1 MRLTFPVT
9 IILCLLLAVSASCK
23 RAERSLGL
31 PVPVFSTHPPESVS
45 EIKKKRE
52 IYYGLLTPVEA
63 CNIFDRLGIRLND
76 TIILSSEN
84 RDLYMSSYKAAMN
97 LGVYGVDMGYLR
109 LFGVNRQTMSYF
121 TTIRTLSDRLGM
133 PSNLLTDAIRNIDP
147 EMNHPDSLTQLM
159 NRTFA
164 KIDSSLRSDGNE
176 GTLGL
181 MLMGGWI
188 EAMYLATQL
197 AYDPDNPDPEVVG
210 KIAEQK
216 YSLLSLLSFMKNY
229 YSEPMVVFYTK
240 KLKYLNRWFDT
251 FEIYYQ
257 PGDVL
262 VDTMRQVITTSGTEM
277 TVTVETLNQI
287 RDYVAKLRNEITGI

>member
-1 MRLTFPVT
+1 MRLFLPVT
-9 IILCLLLAVSASCK
+9 VALCAVILLTASCNRTEK
-23 RAERSLGL
+23 GTNA
-31 PVPVFSTHPPESVS
+31 PKPVFSTYYPDSPEDTTRN
-45 EIKKKRE
+45 RE
-52 IYYGLLTPVEA
+52 IYYGLLTPVEV
-63 CNIFDRLGIRLND
+63 CNIFERLGIHYND
-76 TIILSSEN
+76 TIILPSEN

-97 LGVYGVDMGYLR
+97 LGVYGVDMGYIK

-121 TTIRTLSDRLGM
+121 TTIKTLSNRLNM
-133 PSNLLTDAIRNIDP
+133 PDTFISDAIRSLDADMSNA
-147 EMNHPDSLTQLM
+147 DSVTHLM
-159 NRTFA
+159 NDAYA
-164 KIDSSLRSDGNE
+164 KIDDHLRKEGSE

-197 AYDPDNPDPEVVG
+197 AYDPANPDPQVVG

-229 YSEPMVVFYTK
+229 YSDPMVVFYTK

-257 PGDVL
+257 PGDVAI
-262 VDTMRQVITTSGTEM
+262 DTVRQVITTKGTEM
-277 TVTVETLNQI
+277 TVTVGTLNEI
-287 RDYVAKLRNEITGI
+287 RDYVAKLRAEITAV